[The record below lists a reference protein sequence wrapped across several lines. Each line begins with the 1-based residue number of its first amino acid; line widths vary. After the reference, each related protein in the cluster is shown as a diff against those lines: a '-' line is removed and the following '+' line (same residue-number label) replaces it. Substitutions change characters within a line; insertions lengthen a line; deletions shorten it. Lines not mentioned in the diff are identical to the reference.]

1 MESIPLVT
9 FGQIIGLISILSEG
23 PQTATRCLTITRRSF
38 ESMIAWGRYAGIMD
52 YNPNSKNRVCPARR
66 GNATK

>member
-9 FGQIIGLISILSEG
+9 FGQILGLIFILSEG

-38 ESMIAWGRYAGIMD
+38 ESMIVWGRYAGLQSEFKKPRLSRTTRKCHEV
-52 YNPNSKNRVCPARR
+52 N
-66 GNATK
+66 

>member
-38 ESMIAWGRYAGIMD
+38 ESMIAWGRCAGIMD